1 MGGHATH
8 SLITSTTQSTHQIHQ
23 PIELRRRRWRASRSP
38 ARSAPSRSSPSAAS
52 TSTSC
57 STSSP
62 RNSCPWCVGVG
73 VCGCGCVLA
82 RLGRTRSI
90 APTNIHHPPPKP
102 ETPKPTQFTSRV
114 RRRLSRPLK
123 RKHKALV
130 KKLKK
135 AKKEAGPLEKPAII
149 KTHLRDLVITPEL
162 IGSIVAIYNGKV
174 RPRQT
179 VVDPHAGNSLARRT
193 STHLLFFP
201 FIQPHPNHNSSS
213 TPWRSS
219 PRWWACTPA
228 SSPCP
233 TGTYVSSVLLC
244 AVPACPCYDLV
255 YADDASSQRTAPP
268 RTTTP

>member
-1 MGGHATH
+1 MC
-8 SLITSTTQSTHQIHQ
+8 
-23 PIELRRRRWRASRSP
+23 W
-38 ARSAPSRSSPSAAS
+38 
-52 TSTSC
+52 
-57 STSSP
+57 
-62 RNSCPWCVGVG
+62 
-73 VCGCGCVLA
+73 A

-179 VVDPHAGNSLARRT
+179 VVDPHAGDLWRGARR
-193 STHLLFFP
+193 LICFFFP
-201 FIQPHPNHNSSS
+201 SYNHTQTTTALQPRGDQARDGGHVLRRVLHVLPVRTFPPSCCVLCPRALPMIWFMPTTHRLNAPPHHEQQHHNRPVKHGRPGIGSTNSSRFI
-213 TPWRSS
+213 P
-219 PRWWACTPA
+219 
-228 SSPCP
+228 
-233 TGTYVSSVLLC
+233 LK
-244 AVPACPCYDLV
+244 
-255 YADDASSQRTAPP
+255 
-268 RTTTP
+268 